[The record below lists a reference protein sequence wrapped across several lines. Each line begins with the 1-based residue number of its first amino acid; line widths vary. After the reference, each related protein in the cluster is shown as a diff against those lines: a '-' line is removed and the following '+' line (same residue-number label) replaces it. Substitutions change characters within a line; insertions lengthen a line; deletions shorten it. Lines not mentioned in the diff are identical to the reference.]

1 MIIAKVLNNNIA
13 VAVDDGGRDMIVMG
27 CGVAFGKR
35 HGDLVDE
42 DKVDRL
48 FTQDVSEL
56 SRRFGE
62 LTAEIPEEYFEA
74 AQSII
79 GGAKM
84 RLGRALDDS
93 LYLSLTDHI
102 HFSIERCRKGIRI
115 RNRLLLETKMLY
127 REEFECACEAIAYLD
142 KRFDVKLPQ
151 DEAAFIALHLV
162 NADSGASMDDTLR
175 ITRMV
180 QGINSFIRNYYK
192 IEIEPDS
199 LDYYRL
205 MIHLKMFASR
215 IVQGNGTAALHDPQ
229 LFDMVRRQY
238 GKAFSCAE
246 QVVSFIQKIYDCR
259 VPEDELMYLTIHL
272 ERVYGEKSRGSV
284 KGPEA

>member
-13 VAVDDGGRDMIVMG
+13 VAVDDEGHDVIVMG
-27 CGVAFGKR
+27 CGVAFQKR
-35 HGDLVDE
+35 HGDVVDDSRIE
-42 DKVDRL
+42 RL

-62 LTAEIPEEYFEA
+62 MIAEIPEEYFEA

-79 GGAKM
+79 GNAKV
-84 RLGRALDDS
+84 RLGRVLDDN

-102 HFSIERCRKGIRI
+102 HFSIERCRKGIMI
-115 RNRLLLETKMLY
+115 RNRLLFETKMLY
-127 REEFECACEAIAYLD
+127 REEFDCACEAVEYLNH
-142 KRFDVKLPQ
+142 RFSVVLPE

-162 NADSGASMDDTLR
+162 NADSGASMDETFQ

-180 QGINSFIRNYYK
+180 QGVNSLIRNYFK
-192 IEIEPDS
+192 IEIDSSS

-215 IVQGNGTAALHDPQ
+215 IVAGGGEAAAHDRQ
-229 LFDMVRRQY
+229 LFEMVRRQY
-238 GKAFSCAE
+238 ASSFACAE
-246 QVVSFIQKIYDCR
+246 QVASFIQKVYNYR
-259 VPEDELMYLTIHL
+259 VSEDELMYLTIHL
-272 ERVYGEKSRGSV
+272 ERVYGKKVRELS
-284 KGPEA
+284 KGDRD

>member
-93 LYLSLTDHI
+93 LYLSLTTI
-102 HFSIERCRKGIRI
+102 SIFPSSVAARGSGFGICCCLKPRCCIA
-115 RNRLLLETKMLY
+115 RNSNVLAR
-127 REEFECACEAIAYLD
+127 R
-142 KRFDVKLPQ
+142 
-151 DEAAFIALHLV
+151 
-162 NADSGASMDDTLR
+162 LR
-175 ITRMV
+175 IS
-180 QGINSFIRNYYK
+180 IS
-192 IEIEPDS
+192 
-199 LDYYRL
+199 
-205 MIHLKMFASR
+205 
-215 IVQGNGTAALHDPQ
+215 AL
-229 LFDMVRRQY
+229 
-238 GKAFSCAE
+238 
-246 QVVSFIQKIYDCR
+246 
-259 VPEDELMYLTIHL
+259 T
-272 ERVYGEKSRGSV
+272 
-284 KGPEA
+284 